1 MSGILFKPNYEGDIR
16 RLSLTDINF
25 AKLKAALTSL
35 YGISGFSIKYTDEDN
50 ELITV
55 ASDAELAEAIAVAKA
70 LQQKAV
76 RLIVLK
82 DAAAATAP
90 AEAKSKGKGKAKTAA
105 AAPAPAAAAPPVE
118 AAAPVAADDDRV
130 ARKAAKEAR
139 RAEWRKLKEAMR
151 GARKEEAK
159 QAEEGEAAAAGG
171 RLRGRELKQ
180 LVFALLSDAKVLAAL
195 PGAVAAAVSTIDTS
209 AGKPLS
215 SKVIFEAFLGAAPDI
230 AAHESIKRLEP
241 LLKDIYPR
249 VDAKLASEGLTGAS
263 AAKLKAAL
271 PALVSALPSL
281 LEKLRPA
288 LFECRGDF
296 SACLPLFAPFLGST
310 GAAGDGKAQPQQQS
324 EAEGVHRGVLCD
336 GCGVT
341 PIRGIRYK
349 CAVCPDY
356 DLCAGCEGKN
366 VHPDHALLKI
376 RALSASASAFERR
389 HGGGWRRLARLLFGE
404 SEKEEGRGGKG
415 GCWRRRDR
423 DGEEGAGCGHA
434 HGHGP
439 HGHHHK
445 FGGRHGHGG
454 GAFGMHPFFSGG
466 FFGPAAAAAAG
477 PFGPGHFGG
486 GFGRRHW
493 RHHGIFGGAAAE
505 GGAAAAAEAGDQA
518 GHGHGFGWHGRHGHG
533 HGGHGR
539 RPRGEYVKDTNL
551 PDGSDVTSG
560 PQAKTWVVRNIGRTA
575 WPDGVRLLRVGG
587 AADVESATE
596 QLLSSA
602 PAPGEEVEITVP
614 FTLPAKPGR
623 YTVHFRLATADGTL
637 FGPRLWLD
645 LNVKGAASASAAP
658 SESKAA
664 SAPTTAPAAA
674 AAADSKWSLQQS
686 LLAGMGFTDVAR
698 NEALLNTHQGNLQQ
712 VVAELFR
719 HNSA

>member
-1 MSGILFKPNYEGDIR
+1 
-16 RLSLTDINF
+16 
-25 AKLKAALTSL
+25 L
-35 YGISGFSIKYTDEDN
+35 YGKHDFTVKYADEDK
-50 ELITV
+50 ELITI
-55 ASDAELAEAIAVAKA
+55 ASDAELSEALSVAKS
-70 LQQKAV
+70 LNQKAV
-76 RLIVLK
+76 RLTVFK
-82 DAAAATAP
+82 AAGAAPSPTHTP
-90 AEAKSKGKGKAKTAA
+90 TP
-105 AAPAPAAAAPPVE
+105 APAPAPAVEAKGKDTTAAPY
-118 AAAPVAADDDRV
+118 ADDKA
-130 ARKAAKEAR
+130 ARKALKEARLAEWRKIKEAMRDAR
-139 RAEWRKLKEAMR
+139 RAERH
-151 GARKEEAK
+151 EAK
-159 QAEEGEAAAAGG
+159 ADPSAAAAG

-180 LVFALLSDAKVLAAL
+180 LVFALLSDAKVTAAL

-215 SKVIFEAFLGAAPDI
+215 SKVMFEAFLGAAPDI
-230 AAHESIKRLEP
+230 AAHDSIKRLEP
-241 LLKDIYPR
+241 LLKEIYPR
-249 VDAKLASEGLTGAS
+249 VDAKLASEGMTGAS

-296 SACLPLFAPFLGST
+296 SACLPLLAPFLGSS
-310 GAAGDGKAQPQQQS
+310 GAGDGKEQQQQGVT
-324 EAEGVHRGVLCD
+324 EGVHRGVLCD

-376 RALSASASAFERR
+376 RPLSASASPFERR

-404 SEKEEGRGGKG
+404 SEKEKEGCQGG
-415 GCWRRRDR
+415 WRRRFGKGAEHAAP
-423 DGEEGAGCGHA
+423 GEEG

-439 HGHHHK
+439 HGHGHHPK
-445 FGGRHGHGG
+445 FGKFGRHGHGHG
-454 GAFGMHPFFSGG
+454 PHGGFGMGMGMGMNPYFPGFFGFGAHPAFAAPGAAPGDDAASAAGGPHGAFG
-466 FFGPAAAAAAG
+466 
-477 PFGPGHFGG
+477 PFGGI
-486 GFGRRHW
+486 GFRKHW
-493 RHHGIFGGAAAE
+493 RHHGHDMFGAE
-505 GGAAAAAEAGDQA
+505 GGAAAEAGDQA
-518 GHGHGFGWHGRHGHG
+518 GHGHGFGFGWHGRHGHG
-533 HGGHGR
+533 GHGHGR

-575 WPDGVRLLRVGG
+575 WPQGVRLLRVGG
-587 AADVESATE
+587 AADVESASE
-596 QLLSSA
+596 HAISSA

-645 LNVKGAASASAAP
+645 LNVKSATAAV
-658 SESKAA
+658 ESKSEAPAA
-664 SAPTTAPAAA
+664 TAPPAAA
-674 AAADSKWSLQQS
+674 AAPAVEAAADKWATHQFE
-686 LLAGMGFTDVAR
+686 LAKMGFQDAAA
-698 NEALLNTHQGNLQQ
+698 NAALLERHQGNLQR
-712 VVAELFR
+712 VVEALLQPQMPKT
-719 HNSA
+719 A